1 MRKRLFFMTIVC
13 LSSCMLPDRTL
24 PILGDPTITRRWS
37 NGKELFDTI
46 YPVVPA
52 FSLTDQDS
60 LPVNEKTFS
69 GHVYVVDF
77 IFLSCPGIC
86 PIMTDEMKR
95 TYHFYEHNDQVMFLS
110 HTIDPERDTIPR
122 LKAYADNLQIDNK
135 KWRFVTGNQDT
146 IYQLAYKGYYSK
158 AYKDTSAPGGY
169 IHGGGFLLIDKNRHI
184 RGVYDG
190 TDRNETFRLINDI
203 SLLLKEPS

>member
-1 MRKRLFFMTIVC
+1 MKKGLVFIVIVC
-13 LSSCMLPDRTL
+13 LSSCMLPDRRL
-24 PILGDPTITRRWS
+24 PILGNPAITSSWS
-37 NGKELFDTI
+37 NGKVIFDTT

-60 LPVNEKTFS
+60 LPVNEKTFY

-86 PIMTDEMKR
+86 PIMTDEMER
-95 TYHFYEHNDQVMFLS
+95 TYRFYEHNDHVMFLS

-122 LKAYADNLQIDNK
+122 LKAYADNLHIDNK
-135 KWRFVTGNQDT
+135 KWKFVTGNQDT
-146 IYQLAYKGYYSK
+146 IYQLAYKGYYAK
-158 AYKDTSAPGGY
+158 AYKDSSAPGGY
-169 IHGGGFLLIDKNRHI
+169 IHSGGFLLIDKNRHI